1 LAGGSGKPLHR
12 TARRADHTLKE
23 TTMTTSSLAEAERA
37 PDWTVLVR
45 PAIGFVLSNALLVAI
60 LLGFSSP

>member
-1 LAGGSGKPLHR
+1 
-12 TARRADHTLKE
+12 
-23 TTMTTSSLAEAERA
+23 MTTSSLAEAERA